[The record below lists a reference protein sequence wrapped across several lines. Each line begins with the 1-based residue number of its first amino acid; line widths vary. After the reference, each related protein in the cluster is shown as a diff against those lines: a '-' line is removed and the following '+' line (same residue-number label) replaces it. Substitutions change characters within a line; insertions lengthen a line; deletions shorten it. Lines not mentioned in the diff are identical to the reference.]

1 VEGLDCFF
9 VVEVREILVRFL
21 LNQCDMMN
29 DEVIDYDMIIVMVW
43 FIV

>member
-1 VEGLDCFF
+1 MEGLGWFF

-29 DEVIDYDMIIVMVW
+29 DEVIDYDMIVVMVRL
-43 FIV
+43 IM